1 MNRLLFSVNSN
12 LNEKA
17 YGKTATLTRGST
29 LTIELTA
36 YRSAIICTAVSANVS
51 AEKLEGCYAV
61 IAKRKGVKPAVIPL
75 SNADNISYTVAD
87 RSITMIN
94 NNTTYDAHVDII
106 SNGAV
111 IVTN

>member
-1 MNRLLFSVNSN
+1 M
-12 LNEKA
+12 
-17 YGKTATLTRGST
+17 TRGST